1 MGDQVLGA
9 ATLMAIER
17 LEKMTKQ
24 TKDAAPTPEE
34 LRETTP
40 APAWRHMPSV
50 GTWAMR
56 RVAPINLP
64 KFPETPR
71 QVKNGNK
78 VPSASP
84 KVASVR
90 RSPRHTA
97 PPAPVR
103 MGLKE
108 KVEKVE
114 KVQTEKAEKVPQ
126 KSPKVP
132 SLRDVRPSVTASAP
146 TLLGATR
153 LPQVVKPPV
162 KRTPNSTSA
171 IQTETKVRSKPS
183 PRPVVRSNL
192 ATRAA
197 LSTAEIEARQIEE
210 KRKQAKFLAEKNA
223 RHMARAQAVKEP
235 VKPQEVIRKVSPEAK
250 AAKTKTVSPET
261 TKHENKETRSPTQQ
275 FRDVKAEAPRGV
287 KVATAPTP
295 ARNTVTLSKGAS
307 KGSATPTMKGP
318 SLRPAS
324 QEASA
329 AVSLKA
335 KILRPPSPL
344 ARTSPKGT
352 KGSSASAPVNP
363 VK

>member
-1 MGDQVLGA
+1 
-9 ATLMAIER
+9 
-17 LEKMTKQ
+17 
-24 TKDAAPTPEE
+24 
-34 LRETTP
+34 
-40 APAWRHMPSV
+40 
-50 GTWAMR
+50 
-56 RVAPINLP
+56 
-64 KFPETPR
+64 
-71 QVKNGNK
+71 
-78 VPSASP
+78 
-84 KVASVR
+84 
-90 RSPRHTA
+90 
-97 PPAPVR
+97 

-250 AAKTKTVSPET
+250 AAKT
-261 TKHENKETRSPTQQ
+261 TKQENKETRSPTQQ

>member
-34 LRETTP
+34 LPQT

-50 GTWAMR
+50 GTWVMR

-71 QVKNGNK
+71 QVKNGKK
-78 VPSASP
+78 VPPASP
-84 KVASVR
+84 KVAVR

-153 LPQVVKPPV
+153 LPQVKPPV
-162 KRTPNSTSA
+162 KRTPHSTSA

-235 VKPQEVIRKVSPEAK
+235 VKPQEVIRKVSPE
-250 AAKTKTVSPET
+250 
-261 TKHENKETRSPTQQ
+261 TRSPTQQ
-275 FRDVKAEAPRGV
+275 FRDVKTEAPRGV

-307 KGSATPTMKGP
+307 KGTATPTMRVGP
-318 SLRPAS
+318 SRPAS